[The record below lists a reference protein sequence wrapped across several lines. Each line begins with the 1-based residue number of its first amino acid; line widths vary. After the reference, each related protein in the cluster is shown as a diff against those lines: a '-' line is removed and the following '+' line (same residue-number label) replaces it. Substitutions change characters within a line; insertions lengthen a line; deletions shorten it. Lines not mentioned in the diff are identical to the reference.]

1 MGRYGNSPF
10 LYPLYGNGDMTQCFC
25 RLCAV
30 FGGIYYLHFPLAGLT
45 IDSSTNQCSGVV
57 ATSGERFRAKDAV
70 ICNNAYM
77 ESAAT
82 QKDAIHRTV
91 LITDTSIKPSEKE
104 EVESNL
110 LVEIIPNS
118 MI

>member
-1 MGRYGNSPF
+1 MLFSV
-10 LYPLYGNGDMTQCFC
+10 
-25 RLCAV
+25 V
-30 FGGIYYLHFPLAGLT
+30 FIILRFPLAGLT
-45 IDSSTNQCSGVV
+45 IDSSTNQCSGIVS
-57 ATSGERFRAKDAV
+57 TTGDRFRAKDVV

-77 ESAAT
+77 ESIAT

-110 LVEIIPNS
+110 SEEIIPNS